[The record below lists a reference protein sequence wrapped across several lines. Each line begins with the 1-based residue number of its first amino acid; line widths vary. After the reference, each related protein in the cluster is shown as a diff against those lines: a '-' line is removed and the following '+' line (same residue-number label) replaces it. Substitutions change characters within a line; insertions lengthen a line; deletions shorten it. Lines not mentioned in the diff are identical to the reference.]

1 MRPSVAPLAL
11 LLLLLLLST
20 TPSAAE
26 YATMFSGWRTHS
38 SSSSSSDYSDGSSSC
53 SLTGVGVPSGVRV
66 LRTVELMPPAQS
78 LQDAG
83 HAYVFANGDVQVLV
97 RRAAN
102 TSYAVR
108 SSDRG
113 RSWRPVPKQ
122 PPPFGG
128 RSISEVRTYAVT
140 LARTGE
146 VVWFSGFSDASR
158 SGANDGQDFARA
170 ADGSIAAELLR
181 SADNG
186 LSQTSHQARIVLP
199 PALELRNLQHAPMV
213 ELPDGSLLVATYAHW
228 HGIDGFSTNPGEEAN
243 VPKDRT
249 FVMKSTDGGSS
260 WAYLSTVAF
269 DPINST
275 RACVL
280 SGEAPNPPCAVF
292 EGFNEPWL
300 QLLPSGQLVCIMRSL
315 GSEAVL
321 PHPDYVSGPMY
332 RSISVDGGLSWGI
345 PQMVTDRGVA
355 PTGTT
360 TRHGAVVLGYGRPA
374 NWIALSYDGGAT
386 FSETW
391 CYAPSTPR
399 YDGSEYNSLVRLPP
413 QPGSTEDELMTV
425 YYNGS
430 VTATFFKMLKTDDLE
445 SEQRE
450 RELLAPPSVKHWDMD
465 QAMAHTKHGLS
476 YAEQVSSTIAEEQ
489 ELFQCD

>member
-1 MRPSVAPLAL
+1 MRPSVAPLALLL

-213 ELPDGSLLVATYAHW
+213 ELPDGSLLAATYAHW

-243 VPKDRT
+243 VHKDRT
-249 FVMKSTDGGSS
+249 FIMKSTDGGSS
-260 WAYLSTVAF
+260 WEYLSTVAF
-269 DPINST
+269 DPTNST

-332 RSISVDGGLSWGI
+332 HLRVIS
-345 PQMVTDRGVA
+345 
-355 PTGTT
+355 
-360 TRHGAVVLGYGRPA
+360 
-374 NWIALSYDGGAT
+374 
-386 FSETW
+386 
-391 CYAPSTPR
+391 
-399 YDGSEYNSLVRLPP
+399 
-413 QPGSTEDELMTV
+413 
-425 YYNGS
+425 
-430 VTATFFKMLKTDDLE
+430 TATGIM
-445 SEQRE
+445 
-450 RELLAPPSVKHWDMD
+450 
-465 QAMAHTKHGLS
+465 
-476 YAEQVSSTIAEEQ
+476 I
-489 ELFQCD
+489 